1 MTYFLERQGK
11 NAIGSPFIF
20 GHNCI
25 IGGSAFYSGAPGTF
39 DQSLCFAPK
48 EISLLEMTQPLDPL
62 IFLFSYR
69 DITAKIGKDEN
80 FGNVLLFTSFLPFS
94 RKLSSVL
101 SMSLAKNKREKK

>member
-1 MTYFLERQGK
+1 MLFHNDLFPLFLERHK

-25 IGGSAFYSGAPGTF
+25 IGAAFYSGAPGTF

-62 IFLFSYR
+62 IFCFP
-69 DITAKIGKDEN
+69 IVT
-80 FGNVLLFTSFLPFS
+80 
-94 RKLSSVL
+94 
-101 SMSLAKNKREKK
+101 